1 MTTAQTFGTVK
12 IHFTSSK
19 KAMAASV
26 DGSCTAGMCTTSG
39 KVKTWIAHVA
49 KVSANETTKQAIK
62 RLNDK

>member
-1 MTTAQTFGTVK
+1 MANAQTFGTVK

-26 DGSCTAGMCTTSG
+26 DASCTAGMRTASG

-49 KVSANETTKQAIK
+49 KVSAYETAEQAAVRI
-62 RLNDK
+62 NT

>member
-1 MTTAQTFGTVK
+1 MTEMQPFGVVR

-26 DGSCTAGMCTTSG
+26 YGSCTAGMRTASG

-49 KVSANETTKQAIK
+49 KVSASETMDQAAK
-62 RLNDK
+62 RINNQ

>member
-1 MTTAQTFGTVK
+1 MSNTQTFGTVK

-19 KAMAASV
+19 KAMASSV
-26 DGSCTAGMCTTSG
+26 DGSCTAGVRTASG

-49 KVSANETTKQAIK
+49 RVNAYETAEQAVK

>member
-1 MTTAQTFGTVK
+1 MTTVQTFGTVK

-19 KAMAASV
+19 KSMAASV
-26 DGSCTAGMCTTSG
+26 DGSCTAGARTSSG

-49 KVSANETTKQAIK
+49 KVNAYETAEQAAK